1 MTAYFNFKFEMA
13 VAKKSKRRLS
23 NTDTLAVQ
31 AQTATR
37 CRRFEPCMNDSSW
50 VSPSTSGTV
59 CQLVAI
65 LDGAFTLLIAGAALA
80 LAVPLRM
87 GGGNSN
93 LLLEDAA

>member
-1 MTAYFNFKFEMA
+1 
-13 VAKKSKRRLS
+13 
-23 NTDTLAVQ
+23 
-31 AQTATR
+31 
-37 CRRFEPCMNDSSW
+37 MNDSSW

-87 GGGNSN
+87 GGGNPN
-93 LLLEDAA
+93 LLPKDAAR